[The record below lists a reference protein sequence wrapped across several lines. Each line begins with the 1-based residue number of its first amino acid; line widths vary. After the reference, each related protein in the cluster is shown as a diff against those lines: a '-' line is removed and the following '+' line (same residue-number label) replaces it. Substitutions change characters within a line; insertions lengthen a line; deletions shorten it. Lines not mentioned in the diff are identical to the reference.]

1 MDSEY
6 LPKGSFTYG
15 PAAAIMLH
23 VEHYAIAETRL
34 LPVLHPSDRLIGRA
48 DQLLLSPTAVAELA
62 EAAGVSPLA
71 AAHFTI
77 AYNAGKLAVGRAIP
91 AYNAGLLDRPHL
103 WEDNGGIRSNEE
115 LAARRA
121 HRDVFAIEV
130 TELLARRHTDPVD
143 PWELEILRYH
153 MLTATGTR
161 MDGPLQRGVRA
172 KISGDVGLPVAH
184 GIEVIMSW
192 FRQNIGS

>member
-6 LPKGSFTYG
+6 LPKGRFTYG
-15 PAAAIMLH
+15 PAAVIELH
-23 VEHYAIAETRL
+23 VEHCDIAATRL
-34 LPVLHPSDRLIGRA
+34 LPVLHPWDRQIGRR

-62 EAAGVSPLA
+62 EAAGVSPLV
-71 AAHFTI
+71 AAHFSI

-91 AYNAGLLDRPHL
+91 AYHAGLLDRPHL
-103 WEDNGGIRSNEE
+103 LEGNGGIRSKEE

-121 HRDVFAIEV
+121 HRDLFAIEV
-130 TELLARRHTDPVD
+130 TELLARMHPDPVD
-143 PWELEILRYH
+143 PWELETVRYH
-153 MLTATGTR
+153 MLTATGTP

-172 KISGDVGLPVAH
+172 KISGDVGMPVAH
-184 GIEVIMSW
+184 GIGVIMSW